1 MNRIERARNSTQRV
15 VIDRDKIY
23 SFDETRS
30 IMSVS
35 APTLRRYLSLG
46 KVVGKKIG
54 GKWFITG
61 NALIIALDPF
71 AEKRLNFERPHDAPV
86 AESSS

>member
-1 MNRIERARNSTQRV
+1 MNRIERARTRGERD

-35 APTLRRYLSLG
+35 APTLRRYLNLG
-46 KVVGKKIG
+46 KVGGKKIG

-61 NALIIALDPF
+61 AALIIALDPF
-71 AEKRLNFERPHDAPV
+71 AEKRLNSERPHDNL